1 MARTHLIGLLL
12 GTEDDWPTAFEQ
24 YLRRLGPRIEHGGET
39 HQVDTEWVTIE
50 PFDLRQPVRHALV
63 IDRLAYWY
71 DHPREW
77 LKKIALMDRAYLL
90 NNPFTFQAMEKH
102 AGYCAAIRLG
112 FRVPAT
118 WLLPHKVPARER
130 ALRPHRR
137 PLPPRLRPPVGG
149 GAGRLPLYM
158 KPFHGGGWVNVYRVG
173 GPEELQAATTPRAGS

>member
-1 MARTHLIGLLL
+1 MGTTHLIGLLL

-24 YLRRLGPRIEHGGET
+24 YLARLAPRIDHGGET
-39 HQVDTEWVTIE
+39 HEVATERVTIE

-102 AGYCAAIRLG
+102 
-112 FRVPAT
+112 
-118 WLLPHKVPARER
+118 
-130 ALRPHRR
+130 
-137 PLPPRLRPPVGG
+137 
-149 GAGRLPLYM
+149 
-158 KPFHGGGWVNVYRVG
+158 N
-173 GPEELQAATTPRAGS
+173 

>member
-1 MARTHLIGLLL
+1 MTRTHLIGLLL

-24 YLRRLGPRIEHGGET
+24 YLGRLAPRIELDGET
-39 HQVDTEWVTIE
+39 HEVATERVTIE

-102 AGYCAAIRLG
+102 
-112 FRVPAT
+112 
-118 WLLPHKVPARER
+118 
-130 ALRPHRR
+130 
-137 PLPPRLRPPVGG
+137 
-149 GAGRLPLYM
+149 
-158 KPFHGGGWVNVYRVG
+158 N
-173 GPEELQAATTPRAGS
+173 